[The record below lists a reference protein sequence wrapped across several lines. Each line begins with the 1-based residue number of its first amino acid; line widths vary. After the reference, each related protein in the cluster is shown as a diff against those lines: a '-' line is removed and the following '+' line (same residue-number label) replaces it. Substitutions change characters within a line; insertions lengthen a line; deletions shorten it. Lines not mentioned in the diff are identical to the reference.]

1 LDEKEVGMRTFIR
14 GLLTVASAV
23 ALVSA
28 SGVVAVAGAQ
38 APFER
43 FDTFLARTGSSQ
55 FERQGV
61 VQGQQAFGEMRSY
74 VLDLYKGVQVKNSWF
89 EDNSYFDCVVTETQP
104 AVRAQGGA
112 KIATAPEVSGK
123 TTAPDGSQAAAQYA
137 PGHKDVYGNATA
149 CADGTVPMQRLTL
162 ERMAKFPTLKAFMAK
177 GPAGTGASTQA
188 NAHRYAVGYQSV
200 NNWGGN
206 SWLNLWNPS
215 GEFSLSQQWYVNGGQ
230 TVEGGWVHYAGR
242 WDPSVLFIFY
252 TPDNYVSGC
261 YNLECTGFVQTNN
274 SYTLGAR
281 WTNYSTYG
289 GTQYGFSEQWKYYQ
303 GNWWLYIQGTAIGY
317 YPGSIYRGGPMGSGN
332 ANVAEFGGET
342 YTGGSNWPQMG
353 SGKFANAGFGQAAY
367 QNTVFYIDQTN
378 TSRWSV
384 LSPIVTNPN
393 CYTLNITDSSAGS
406 SWGTYFYFGGPGG
419 FC

>member
-1 LDEKEVGMRTFIR
+1 
-14 GLLTVASAV
+14 
-23 ALVSA
+23 
-28 SGVVAVAGAQ
+28 
-38 APFER
+38 
-43 FDTFLARTGSSQ
+43 
-55 FERQGV
+55 
-61 VQGQQAFGEMRSY
+61 
-74 VLDLYKGVQVKNSWF
+74 
-89 EDNSYFDCVVTETQP
+89 
-104 AVRAQGGA
+104 
-112 KIATAPEVSGK
+112 
-123 TTAPDGSQAAAQYA
+123 
-137 PGHKDVYGNATA
+137 
-149 CADGTVPMQRLTL
+149 
-162 ERMAKFPTLKAFMAK
+162 
-177 GPAGTGASTQA
+177 
-188 NAHRYAVGYQSV
+188 
-200 NNWGGN
+200 
-206 SWLNLWNPS
+206 
-215 GEFSLSQQWYVNGGQ
+215 
-230 TVEGGWVHYAGR
+230 
-242 WDPSVLFIFY
+242 
-252 TPDNYVSGC
+252 
-261 YNLECTGFVQTNN
+261 VQTNN